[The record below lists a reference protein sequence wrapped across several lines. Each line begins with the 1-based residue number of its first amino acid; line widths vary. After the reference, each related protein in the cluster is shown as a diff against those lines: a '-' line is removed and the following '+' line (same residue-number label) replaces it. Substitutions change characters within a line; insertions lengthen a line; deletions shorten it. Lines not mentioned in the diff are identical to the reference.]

1 MVVYERSNL
10 RTATSVSDRVQCNL
24 QCNLQFQNVAD
35 TTSEESII
43 KQTNEIFLNFSKVTA
58 SVSEN
63 SKKTSA
69 RWSQSLIKL

>member
-24 QCNLQFQNVAD
+24 QYNLQFQNVAD

-43 KQTNEIFLNFSKVTA
+43 KQTNEIFLNFSKVT
-58 SVSEN
+58 SSISEN
-63 SKKTSA
+63 SKKPLLGGA
-69 RWSQSLIKL
+69 NF